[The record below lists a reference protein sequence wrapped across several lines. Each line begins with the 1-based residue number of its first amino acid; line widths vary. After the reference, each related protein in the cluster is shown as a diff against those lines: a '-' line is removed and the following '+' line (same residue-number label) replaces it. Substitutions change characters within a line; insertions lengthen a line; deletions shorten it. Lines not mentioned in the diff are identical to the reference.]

1 MSTVL
6 QERPAATQNKPPV
19 KPPHRNWVKT
29 PTVYQ
34 MEATE
39 CGAASLAM
47 ILGYYGCFIPLEQ
60 LRIDAGVTRD
70 GCNARNILRAA
81 RKYGLSCKGY
91 SYDLEKM
98 LTLKTP
104 CILHWNF
111 NHFVVFEG
119 IKGGC
124 PYINDPAVGRRRLTM
139 QDLDDC
145 FTGIVLTFEKT
156 PQLQTSR
163 QKSSTGSFIRRRL
176 RHEAPALGALL
187 CAGLLLVAP
196 GLIVPT
202 LSQIF
207 VDDILMGSSSDW
219 LGPLLVGLILTT
231 LYSLFFSWMRAR
243 ILLDLQGKLSML
255 TSYRFLH
262 HLLRLPVPFFEQR
275 YAGDLVARVGS
286 NDRINQFL
294 TGSLAETVLNL
305 MLSVFYL
312 VLMLLYDPMLTLVG
326 VSGVA
331 LALGAHFLCSRTL
344 TTLSTKS
351 QQDSGKLVGAFYAGL
366 ALTSTLKA
374 SGAENEYLS
383 RLLGYYARTSSTEQ
397 HIGSRSQILSVIPEA
412 ISKLTNI
419 IVLMVG
425 GILVI
430 RGDLTAGML
439 TAFQSLLSSFISPV
453 SSLLSFFQQTQ
464 TLKADMN
471 RVEDI
476 EKYQVSP
483 QFQPNDHLVDKEEK
497 LSGFVELRNVSFG
510 YSPMK
515 PPLIT
520 DFNFKLEPGRTVALV
535 GSSGCGK
542 STVSKLVSGLNAP
555 WEGEVLLDGIPLQN
569 LPAATLNSSVATVNQ
584 SITLFSGTIR
594 ENLTLWNHLAM
605 EEDVLRAAKDACI
618 HDVITSLPGAYDYRL
633 TEGGTNLSGGQR
645 QRLEIARALV
655 MNPSILIMDEATSA
669 LDPMVEKQVLDNIR
683 RRGCT
688 CVMVAHRLSTIRDCD
703 EIIVMKDGHIVERGT
718 HEQLRDADGLYASLI
733 RNA

>member
-124 PYINDPAVGRRRLTM
+124 PYINDPAVGRRKLTM

-286 NDRINQFL
+286 NGPEPD
-294 TGSLAETVLNL
+294 
-305 MLSVFYL
+305 
-312 VLMLLYDPMLTLVG
+312 
-326 VSGVA
+326 
-331 LALGAHFLCSRTL
+331 
-344 TTLSTKS
+344 
-351 QQDSGKLVGAFYAGL
+351 AF
-366 ALTSTLKA
+366 
-374 SGAENEYLS
+374 
-383 RLLGYYARTSSTEQ
+383 RLL
-397 HIGSRSQILSVIPEA
+397 
-412 ISKLTNI
+412 
-419 IVLMVG
+419 
-425 GILVI
+425 
-430 RGDLTAGML
+430 
-439 TAFQSLLSSFISPV
+439 
-453 SSLLSFFQQTQ
+453 
-464 TLKADMN
+464 
-471 RVEDI
+471 
-476 EKYQVSP
+476 
-483 QFQPNDHLVDKEEK
+483 
-497 LSGFVELRNVSFG
+497 
-510 YSPMK
+510 
-515 PPLIT
+515 
-520 DFNFKLEPGRTVALV
+520 
-535 GSSGCGK
+535 
-542 STVSKLVSGLNAP
+542 
-555 WEGEVLLDGIPLQN
+555 
-569 LPAATLNSSVATVNQ
+569 
-584 SITLFSGTIR
+584 SGT
-594 ENLTLWNHLAM
+594 
-605 EEDVLRAAKDACI
+605 DAS
-618 HDVITSLPGAYDYRL
+618 V
-633 TEGGTNLSGGQR
+633 
-645 QRLEIARALV
+645 
-655 MNPSILIMDEATSA
+655 
-669 LDPMVEKQVLDNIR
+669 
-683 RRGCT
+683 
-688 CVMVAHRLSTIRDCD
+688 
-703 EIIVMKDGHIVERGT
+703 
-718 HEQLRDADGLYASLI
+718 
-733 RNA
+733 